1 MIVRYTDEE
10 YKNARSTDR
19 IALECEHCGKIFYAE
34 KKQITFE
41 LRHNRGRLKYCSV
54 ECSDKGHHN
63 GHKVNCEYCGKELIV
78 VDSVYKAS
86 KTKHF
91 FCNSSCAAKYNNS
104 KRGPVSEETKKK
116 TRESIIAY
124 YKSIGVYDEEGGYG
138 VKCKKE
144 KPKKSRSKY
153 SKHICKVCGK
163 EYYPSDKGATRTFCS
178 QECLKEYRA
187 HRKQYLSEDTISRL
201 SAAGR
206 HSVDVQSEN
215 RRSKNEKLFC
225 ELCEKQF
232 KNVKHNEST
241 FNGWDADII
250 IEDIKVAILW
260 NGKWHYEKIKENHSV
275 EQVQNRDKIK
285 IKEIKNC
292 GYKPYIVK
300 DMGKFN
306 QQFVES
312 EFEKFMNIYS
322 GMEE

>member
-1 MIVRYTDEE
+1 MRTKYPNKVY
-10 YKNARSTDR
+10 
-19 IALECEHCGKIFYAE
+19 CE
-34 KKQITFE
+34 Q
-41 LRHNRGRLKYCSV
+41 
-54 ECSDKGHHN
+54 
-63 GHKVNCEYCGKELIV
+63 CGKEFEITNFT
-78 VDSVYKAS
+78 YKRS
-86 KTKHF
+86 KTKRF
-91 FCNSSCAAKYNNS
+91 FCSRSCSAKYTNS
-104 KRGPVSEETKKK
+104 HRDKPTEETKKK
-116 TRESIIAY
+116 TSESLRKY
-124 YKSIGVYDEEGGYG
+124 YKENGRVR
-138 VKCKKE
+138 VCKL
-144 KPKKSRSKY
+144 
-153 SKHICKVCGK
+153 CAK
-163 EYYPSDKGATRTFCS
+163 EYSLKNSGATERFCS
-178 QECLKEYRA
+178 QNCLKEYRA

-232 KNVKHNEST
+232 KNVKHNESI